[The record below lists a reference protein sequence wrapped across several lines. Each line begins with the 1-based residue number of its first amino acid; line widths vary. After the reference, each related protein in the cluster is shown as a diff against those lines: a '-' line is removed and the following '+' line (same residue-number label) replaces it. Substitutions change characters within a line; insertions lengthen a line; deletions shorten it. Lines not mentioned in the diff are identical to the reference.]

1 MKEIRRRWFSM
12 KADDSAAEIAIF
24 DEIGGWGIGVSDFKK
39 ELDAVKGASSIKLL
53 LNSVG
58 GDVFAGMAIYNLLA
72 PLKDKI
78 DVEVLGL
85 AASISSVVAL
95 AGKSLKM
102 DTGSYLM
109 IHNPWSIAMGTAKDF
124 RTLAD
129 LLDQIGGNMAD
140 IYTPR
145 SNHSRGEILALMEAE
160 TWMTAAEAVEHGF
173 ADEIAETEAIA
184 ALACDLSKFKFQHA
198 PQALIEKVTKKGNP
212 PATLRDFEALLRDAG
227 GFSRSVAAGIAKN
240 GFSAVQ
246 PGGSDEEG
254 SGEPSGIAEPPK
266 IIRVSPE
273 QLRAMQARYRRLAIA
288 S

>member
-1 MKEIRRRWFSM
+1 MKEINRRWFSM
-12 KADDSAAEIAIF
+12 KAENDTAEICVF
-24 DEIGGWGIGVSDFKK
+24 DEIGIWGIGVSDFKK
-39 ELDAVKGASSIKLL
+39 ELDAIKGASSIKLL
-53 LNSVG
+53 LNSIG
-58 GDVFAGMAIYNLLA
+58 GDVFSGMAIYNLLA
-72 PLKDKI
+72 PLKDKL

-173 ADEIAETEAIA
+173 ADEAVETEAIA
-184 ALACDLSKFKFQHA
+184 ALGDISKFKYQHA

-227 GFSRSVAAGIAKN
+227 GFSRSAAAGIAKK

-254 SGEPSGIAEPPK
+254 SGELGVEAEPPK

-273 QLRAMQARYRRLAIA
+273 QLRAMQARFRRLAIA

>member
-1 MKEIRRRWFSM
+1 MKEINRRWFSM
-12 KADDSAAEIAIF
+12 KAENDTAEICVF
-24 DEIGGWGIGVSDFKK
+24 DEIGIWGIGVSDFKK
-39 ELDAVKGASSIKLL
+39 ELDAIKGASSIKLL
-53 LNSVG
+53 LNSIG
-58 GDVFAGMAIYNLLA
+58 GDVFSGMAIYNLLA
-72 PLKDKI
+72 PLKDKL

-109 IHNPWSIAMGTAKDF
+109 IHNPWSYAMGTAKDF

-173 ADEIAETEAIA
+173 ADEAVETEAIA

-227 GFSRSVAAGIAKN
+227 GFSRSAAAGIAKK

-254 SGEPSGIAEPPK
+254 SGEPAAIAEPPK

-273 QLRAMQARYRRLAIA
+273 QLRAMQARFRRLAIA